1 VTDDDHARVAIARM
15 DQEGFYGGRIA
26 DAFRIAEEAEARIS
40 SEGWLDEIAARR
52 AGLLMAA
59 HGPRIFVE
67 KVSPLLDRL
76 SGRALGWACHLTS
89 YSLSRLGRLRE
100 ALEVAALGLNA
111 RVDQK
116 GRSDWYPCYHLF
128 DRCEALAQLGDLD
141 GAHATA
147 EAEYRRSL
155 VERSLEAQAL
165 MAFQLSRT
173 VGERGFPRTAARH
186 GREAVALMR
195 QLGRP
200 QFEHWD
206 LQYLA
211 LALALGGNAAEAR
224 EVLATLDALGLG
236 PIRQMGVDLLVA
248 RAWTAVAGG
257 DLATARTVL
266 REAVSLGY
274 EDGDLVGAGS
284 ALHGIAR
291 LGEPA
296 AVVEELAA
304 LSRRVEGALLP
315 ARSHHVEMLAKQ
327 DAAGLEAA
335 SKALADLGAH
345 LLAAE
350 AAADAAVIWRR
361 SGDPRRAARL
371 EIHGRAIATRCESPV
386 PPALGALQARSTL
399 TAAERGVAYLAA
411 GGRTNREIAEELH
424 LSVRTVESHLHHAY
438 AKLGVADRS

>member
-76 SGRALGWACHLTS
+76 SGRALG
-89 YSLSRLGRLRE
+89 
-100 ALEVAALGLNA
+100 LNA

-165 MAFQLSRT
+165 VACQLSRT

-211 LALALGGNAAEAR
+211 LALALGG
-224 EVLATLDALGLG
+224 
-236 PIRQMGVDLLVA
+236 
-248 RAWTAVAGG
+248 
-257 DLATARTVL
+257 
-266 REAVSLGY
+266 
-274 EDGDLVGAGS
+274 
-284 ALHGIAR
+284 
-291 LGEPA
+291 
-296 AVVEELAA
+296 
-304 LSRRVEGALLP
+304 
-315 ARSHHVEMLAKQ
+315 
-327 DAAGLEAA
+327 
-335 SKALADLGAH
+335 
-345 LLAAE
+345 
-350 AAADAAVIWRR
+350 
-361 SGDPRRAARL
+361 
-371 EIHGRAIATRCESPV
+371 
-386 PPALGALQARSTL
+386 
-399 TAAERGVAYLAA
+399 
-411 GGRTNREIAEELH
+411 
-424 LSVRTVESHLHHAY
+424 
-438 AKLGVADRS
+438 